1 MISAAHALLVLAA
14 NGPGSQP
21 RPDLETTY
29 HFEPLDDDRA
39 VWRPSVDEAMLRQL
53 EEMRAEEVHE
63 ARAKIAA
70 GAKLS
75 EEVALS
81 NAAQIALKMQVT
93 RNSGAIIPQLFRNSA
108 Q

>member
-53 EEMRAEEVHE
+53 GE
-63 ARAKIAA
+63 AMQATAVEWQKKVAA
-70 GAKLS
+70 PS
-75 EEVALS
+75 
-81 NAAQIALKMQVT
+81 
-93 RNSGAIIPQLFRNSA
+93 
-108 Q
+108 